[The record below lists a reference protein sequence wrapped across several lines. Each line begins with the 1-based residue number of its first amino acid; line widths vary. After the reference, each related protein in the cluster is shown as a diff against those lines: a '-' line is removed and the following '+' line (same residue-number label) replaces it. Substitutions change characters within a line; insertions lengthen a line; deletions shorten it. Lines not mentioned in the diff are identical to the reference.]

1 MQMTDPAT
9 LLSAAANIGDRFEAL
24 LAEARVHDSGEAR
37 IAACLCLTIAE
48 LHIAVIAVLRSR
60 AQSHAPILVRS
71 MHEALADLK
80 NLVEDS
86 TYLNQMR
93 FDNADQALKTFK
105 GFKDDPDMQD
115 EQGAQNTLL
124 EWIAKEQ
131 GIFDELQKNGFK
143 QLLAAGKFKKAGM
156 VGEYA
161 TGYRF
166 LCSYSHSDLN
176 TLIARHAGDRHLRFT
191 DTLSHATLKSV
202 LGMALTVYARAVETL
217 PQYTNLS
224 TEMVKAAIDSADNIW
239 PPADST

>member
-1 MQMTDPAT
+1 MTDPAT

-37 IAACLCLTIAE
+37 VAACLCLTIAE

-80 NLVEDS
+80 NLIEDS
-86 TYLNQMR
+86 AYVSQMR

-105 GFKDDPDMQD
+105 GFKNDPDMQD
-115 EQGAQNTLL
+115 EQEAQNTLA

-131 GIFDELQKNGFK
+131 GTFDELREKGFK
-143 QLLAAGKFKKAGM
+143 PLSAAGKFKKAGM

-166 LCSYSHSDLN
+166 LCSFSHSDLN

-191 DTLSHATLKSV
+191 DMLPPATLESV
-202 LGMALTVYARAVETL
+202 LGMALTLYTRAVETL
-217 PQYTNLS
+217 LQYTNLS
-224 TEMVKAAIDSADNIW
+224 AERVKAAIDSADDIW